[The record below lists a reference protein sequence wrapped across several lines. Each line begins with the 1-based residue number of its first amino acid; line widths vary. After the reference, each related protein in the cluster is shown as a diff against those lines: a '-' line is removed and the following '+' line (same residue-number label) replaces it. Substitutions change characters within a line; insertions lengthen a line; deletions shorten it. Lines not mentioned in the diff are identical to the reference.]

1 MVKEKDR
8 GKRILKEVF
17 PVKIYIYIHIHTHTW
32 KSIYEDKHV

>member
-17 PVKIYIYIHIHTHTW
+17 PVTERFIYIYTHIHTQTYMEIH
-32 KSIYEDKHV
+32 I